1 MLIVRGYETGNE
13 SKSLPS
19 KDSLMTPVGKV
30 KEEGGKIEHVY
41 VLKPIY
47 LKED

>member
-1 MLIVRGYETGNE
+1 MHIVRGYGTGNK

-19 KDSLMTPVGKV
+19 KESLMTPVVKV
-30 KEEGGKIEHVY
+30 KEEGGNIEHVY